1 MRIALGQIDMV
12 WEDKEQS
19 FRKAEQMIK
28 EAAKSQADL
37 ILFPEM
43 AFTGFSMNIKKIAEP
58 EQSSLTRQQM
68 EALAVQY
75 HIAIGYGWA
84 AQGTKAQKKARNC
97 FTLLD
102 EEGNC
107 LAEYTKIHPF
117 SYGKEDQYYQK
128 GKEIVTI
135 PFLGRT
141 IGLFIC
147 YDLRFPELFSI
158 AAKKADIMLV
168 IAEWPASRREH
179 WKTLLRARA
188 IETQSYVAGVNCV
201 GIHDGLEYSGDSMAV
216 DAIGNVLGCLE
227 DKEGILLCDL
237 DDRAWSLRGKF
248 QTAKDRQEEL
258 YSRYFAK
265 QNKKEE

>member
-12 WEDKEQS
+12 WEEKEQS
-19 FRKAEQMIK
+19 FQKAEQMIK
-28 EAAKSQADL
+28 EAAQKQADV

-58 EQSSLTRQQM
+58 EHDSMTKQHM
-68 EALAVQY
+68 ERLAKQY

-84 AQGTKAQKKARNC
+84 AQGTKDQKKARNC

-102 EEGNC
+102 HEGKG

-141 IGLFIC
+141 ISLFIC
-147 YDLRFPELFSI
+147 YDLRFPEIFSI
-158 AAKKADIMLV
+158 AARKADIMFV
-168 IAEWPASRREH
+168 IADWPSSRRDH

-201 GIHDGLEYSGDSMAV
+201 GNHDGLEYSGDSMVV
-216 DAIGNVLGCLE
+216 DAIGNVLGCLA
-227 DKEGILLCDL
+227 DKEGVLICDL
-237 DDRAWSLRGKF
+237 DDRAWTLRGKF
-248 QTAKDRQEEL
+248 QTAKDRQESF
-258 YSRYFAK
+258 YGKYF
-265 QNKKEE
+265 ESSIG